1 MVWILYS
8 PFKIWYVSHLKC
20 MREKPSHP
28 FFIRRFF
35 EKVVFFNSGCGLLIP
50 KWPNPL
56 INPLVHFRLHQS
68 NGDKAIMKSYFTLQ
82 SPTIFPKI
90 FPNFLKL
97 ESRRKINGIFKR
109 DLAPLCRT
117 SLQLV
122 HNQLTFPCNM
132 SYRKFLAYT
141 LIRAD
146 PLIKFLKKLMH
157 LPLHAIAI
165 KKYHTHEVRKW
176 VIFPSSHHKVN
187 HQSIHYSLK
196 NILFEKQ
203 MHILF

>member
-1 MVWILYS
+1 MH
-8 PFKIWYVSHLKC
+8 KG
-20 MREKPSHP
+20 KPRHP

-35 EKVVFFNSGCGLLIP
+35 EKVVSFNSGCGLLIL

-56 INPLVHFRLHQS
+56 INPLVHFRLHQN
-68 NGDKAIMKSYFTLQ
+68 NGDKAIMKSYFIFQ
-82 SPTIFPKI
+82 SPTIFKI
-90 FPNFLKL
+90 YISQLLEIGIQQKNKCILK
-97 ESRRKINGIFKR
+97 K

-187 HQSIHYSLK
+187 HQSFHSLK
-196 NILFEKQ
+196 TISGSFYLNICMYLY
-203 MHILF
+203 M